1 MKTSVKLIALAAA
14 IAVLPACTRIETGEV
29 GLRRGF
35 DKQVKNEELLPGS
48 FNQTII
54 GEVLTFPVKEV
65 AVKVEDMT
73 PLARD
78 NSTMKDFDALV
89 TYNIN
94 QSQVAEIFNA
104 KNKSFHAVHN
114 GDVLLM
120 YNYIF
125 NASRNA
131 IYKSARKYEALDMA
145 DNRQAMETEIK
156 EQIVRTLAEEKLD
169 GTIAKNKSFHAVHN
183 GDVYLMYNY
192 IFNASRNAIY
202 KSARKYEALDM
213 ADNRQAMET
222 EIKEQIVRTL
232 AEEKLDGTITISQVL
247 IRNIVPA
254 DSVVAS
260 ANELVKAKNE
270 FKTEEVKVA
279 TARKRNESMQ
289 ANPMAI
295 PLLMAEAQ
303 AEAMRQLPGAIA
315 NFKGQTLVIN
325 GVVTPTVQTNG
336 VK

>member
-1 MKTSVKLIALAAA
+1 MRKIFTVSILAAA
-14 IAVLPACTRIETGEV
+14 VLSTGCSRIETGEV

-54 GEVLTFPVKEV
+54 GEVLTFPIKEISVK
-65 AVKVEDMT
+65 AEDMT
-73 PLARD
+73 PLAKD
-78 NSTMKDFDALV
+78 NSTMKDFDALI

-94 QSQVAEIFNA
+94 QAQVAEIYNA
-104 KNKSFHAVHN
+104 KNRSFHANHN

-156 EQIVRTLAEEKLD
+156 EQVIKTLAEEKLD
-169 GTIAKNKSFHAVHN
+169 GTIVI
-183 GDVYLMYNY
+183 G
-192 IFNASRNAIY
+192 
-202 KSARKYEALDM
+202 
-213 ADNRQAMET
+213 
-222 EIKEQIVRTL
+222 
-232 AEEKLDGTITISQVL
+232 QVL

-270 FKTEEVKVA
+270 YKTEEVKVA

-295 PLLMAEAQ
+295 PLLKAEAE
-303 AEAMRQLPGAIA
+303 ADAMRKLPDAIA

-325 GVVTPTVQTNG
+325 GVVTPTVTANN
-336 VK
+336 K